1 VTSRNI
7 EAHKQPHC
15 LSVTPELIRGTSPT
29 LVLLGTVTDI
39 VCGRS
44 VKQHAI
50 SFVPVT
56 RQPNSVFSLL

>member
-1 VTSRNI
+1 MTSRNI